1 MAKDDYNVI
10 VYKILTYLYATL
22 KGKEVFTQIKY
33 DKAIDKKH
41 INEDYLIRIYRMMSE
56 EGLIENANFT
66 KAWGRVYIPLF
77 EERELEITAKGIHY
91 LEDNSKMKEAGRF
104 LMDKADSIADLIVSV
119 GLDLLL

>member
-1 MAKDDYNVI
+1 
-10 VYKILTYLYATL
+10 
-22 KGKEVFTQIKY
+22 
-33 DKAIDKKH
+33 
-41 INEDYLIRIYRMMSE
+41 MMSE
-56 EGLIENANFT
+56 EGLIENASFT